1 MTVNDIFEELDTLYN
16 QQWFDDA
23 EEKFYNHPSNKNKE
37 NSFLITFINEPND
50 NKILNKL
57 ITFED
62 FVLGARD
69 EVIDSVN
76 DEIEENKLEIIGELP
91 NGYPDYKLPED
102 VQFNSS
108 NEWYPIPS
116 LGIWEKKM
124 IAKIDRSLSL
134 ISNLAEKELFINS
147 LDTIIKN
154 YKDSFEVN
162 NKRSAILSKQL
173 NLLYSYISNIGEEI
187 SEINTLIEENTENIV
202 LNFNL
207 DQTDLARLIKL
218 LIEKGILE
226 NSKKSDNLILKWFSR
241 NATVKSNTAKRI
253 LPKSL
258 DAVFR
263 RLARKQNLDLNTWF
277 NNLG

>member
-1 MTVNDIFEELDTLYN
+1 M
-16 QQWFDDA
+16 
-23 EEKFYNHPSNKNKE
+23 
-37 NSFLITFINEPND
+37 
-50 NKILNKL
+50 
-57 ITFED
+57 
-62 FVLGARD
+62 
-69 EVIDSVN
+69 
-76 DEIEENKLEIIGELP
+76 
-91 NGYPDYKLPED
+91 
-102 VQFNSS
+102 
-108 NEWYPIPS
+108 
-116 LGIWEKKM
+116 
-124 IAKIDRSLSL
+124 
-134 ISNLAEKELFINS
+134 
-147 LDTIIKN
+147 
-154 YKDSFEVN
+154 
-162 NKRSAILSKQL
+162 
-173 NLLYSYISNIGEEI
+173 
-187 SEINTLIEENTENIV
+187 IEENTENIV

>member
-69 EVIDSVN
+69 EVTDSVN

-116 LGIWEKKM
+116 LGIWKKKM

-241 NATVKSNTAKRI
+241 NATVKSNTAKR
-253 LPKSL
+253 
-258 DAVFR
+258 
-263 RLARKQNLDLNTWF
+263 
-277 NNLG
+277 

>member
-116 LGIWEKKM
+116 LGMWEKKM